1 MQMTET
7 KTKWEKPQ
15 MECLSLSEPNGISE
29 DFVDNIHETS
39 TGNTTDV
46 VGGIIWAP
54 KYLSFTHRMN
64 IQFKCHFSIITLT
77 TTITSV

>member
-1 MQMTET
+1 MQMSET

-46 VGGIIWAP
+46 VGA
-54 KYLSFTHRMN
+54 
-64 IQFKCHFSIITLT
+64 Q
-77 TTITSV
+77 